1 MGKTELF
8 KSSFGFVWYGN
19 CLVLL
24 GFFTVRHFNLAKNFW
39 LYQAHT
45 PFIRNDLSLYE
56 PAFKNVSLSHLNTQ
70 IIPCKV
76 TNVLVSPR
84 HQQRKHA
91 VLSRC
96 LESAQFG
103 LCLMPEAYR
112 IWGRCTISEMGI
124 STLPP
129 PGHLYNI
136 LFMKE
141 TPTNSKHAVHA
152 LAAELQ
158 LLTGGKNVKITARK
172 KVCEQSQC

>member
-8 KSSFGFVWYGN
+8 RSSLGFVWYGN

-84 HQQRKHA
+84 RQQRKRA
-91 VLSRC
+91 VLSWC

-129 PGHLYNI
+129 RAICTIYYLWKKP
-136 LFMKE
+136 
-141 TPTNSKHAVHA
+141 
-152 LAAELQ
+152 Q
-158 LLTGGKNVKITARK
+158 LIQSMQCMLWQLNCSYWLGEKNVKITARK